1 MSMGRAR
8 GVVLFGMDG
17 HLIEVEADIGRA
29 LPAFILLGLPDASLR
44 ESQDRIRSA
53 AKNTGIDL
61 PARRLTVNLLPA
73 SLPKSGSVLDLAI
86 LMSAWAADGKVDGT
100 AEVVFL
106 AELGLDGRLRP
117 VRGVLPSVAAAQAA
131 GAQTVVVALENA
143 QEAAL
148 VPGMEVLA
156 ASHVEQ
162 VATSFASTAL
172 QPLVRDT
179 PGVERWSPDRS
190 PGTCSVQDQVG
201 RLGRA
206 QDGSGGPG
214 TKGDDAPAAGEAGPD
229 LAEVRGQE
237 EARFALE
244 LAAAGGHHLLLIG
257 APGAGKTMLAERMS
271 GILPP
276 LDDQAAM
283 EATAIE
289 SISAD
294 PRTVTRL
301 RRTPPFQ
308 APHHSASMAAIVG
321 GGARIARPGAVTRA
335 HQGVLFLDEAPEF
348 PRHALDALRQP
359 LETGRISLHRSAG
372 SVTYPARFQLVLAA
386 NPCPCGLNVGSGT
399 QCRCSVAQRR
409 NYMARLSGPL
419 LDRIDLQIQVDRPRS
434 AAAALGPPGESSATI
449 RARVLEAR
457 AAQGQRLKRW
467 DLRTNSQAP
476 LQLLTGEL
484 RLSAGSTREIDAAL
498 DRAAISLR
506 GYLRVLR
513 LAWTIADLMHQ
524 DRPGADE
531 VDAALQLRQR
541 SHTN

>member
-53 AKNTGIDL
+53 AKNTGCDL

-86 LMSAWAADGKVDGT
+86 LMSAWAADGRVQGT
-100 AEVVFL
+100 AEIVFL

-117 VRGVLPSVAAAQAA
+117 VRGVLPAVAAAQAA
-131 GAQTVVVALENA
+131 GAQTVVVAMENA

-156 ASHVEQ
+156 AAHVSQ
-162 VATSFASTAL
+162 VAASFATAEL
-172 QPLVRDT
+172 EPLVREAS
-179 PGVERWSPDRS
+179 GVHRWSAGHGVAAS
-190 PGTCSVQDQVG
+190 MVG
-201 RLGRA
+201 EDA
-206 QDGSGGPG
+206 AGSENSG
-214 TKGDDAPAAGEAGPD
+214 APAVD
-229 LAEVRGQE
+229 LAEVRGQQ

-289 SISAD
+289 SLSAD
-294 PRTVTRL
+294 PRTVIRL

-348 PRHALDALRQP
+348 PRPALDALRQP
-359 LETGRISLHRSAG
+359 METGRISLHRSAG

-386 NPCPCGLNVGSGT
+386 NPCPCGLNVGTGAG
-399 QCRCSVAQRR
+399 CRCSVAQRR
-409 NYMARLSGPL
+409 HYMSRLSGPL
-419 LDRIDLQIQVDRPRS
+419 LDRIDLQIQVERPRS
-434 AAAALGPPGESSATI
+434 AAAALGPPGESSAAV
-449 RARVLEAR
+449 RSRVLDAR
-457 AAQGQRLKRW
+457 TVQSERLHRW
-467 DLRTNSQAP
+467 GLRTNAQAP
-476 LQLLTGEL
+476 MQLLTGEL
-484 RLSAGSTREIDAAL
+484 RLPAGSTRHIDAAL

-513 LAWTIADLMHQ
+513 LAWTIADLAQ
-524 DRPGADE
+524 RDQPGADE

-541 SHTN
+541 AQTN